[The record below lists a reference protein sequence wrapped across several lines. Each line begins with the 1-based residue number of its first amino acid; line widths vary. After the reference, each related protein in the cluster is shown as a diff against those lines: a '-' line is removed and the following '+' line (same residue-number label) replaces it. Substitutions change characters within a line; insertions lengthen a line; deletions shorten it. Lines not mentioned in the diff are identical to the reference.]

1 MKLTGVREFRKG
13 TKMADFNQ
21 NHMISG
27 VVSGLE
33 VELDMGTRGKC
44 PSFANISTLSLGYK
58 KCSK

>member
-13 TKMADFNQ
+13 SKMANLNQ
-21 NHMISG
+21 IQMICE

-33 VELDMGTRGKC
+33 VELDLGTRGKC
-44 PSFANISTLSLGYK
+44 PSFANISTLSLAYK